1 MVNFDSRLILLLV
14 LRSRWRL
21 CHDTSTKQKGN
32 RKERTEITQIEV
44 PILFTIYGFTW
55 IHTLMWDQEQYLQTF
70 KDRLTDPIED
80 SIIAM
85 VSLLPILALKG
96 TKALSKGSWAG

>member
-1 MVNFDSRLILLLV
+1 
-14 LRSRWRL
+14 
-21 CHDTSTKQKGN
+21 
-32 RKERTEITQIEV
+32 
-44 PILFTIYGFTW
+44 
-55 IHTLMWDQEQYLQTF
+55 MWDQEQYLQTF

-96 TKALSKGSWAG
+96 TKALSKGSWAGALGWQDDMIHIYSTKKS